1 MATQKVCNLLSLDP
15 APRIVIIS
23 TEMTEEQVI
32 ARIISNFTSVDSY
45 RILSGQYRTGEEE
58 MVQECKSLLAN
69 RSIEIHDSLYEI
81 GDIEAAF
88 TRARLR
94 GGVDI
99 GVIDYVQNCKI
110 GGAKNEYAEQANLA
124 KRFQKLAKDCRCTLL
139 CLSQVSNDV
148 GRGNTDQLELKG
160 AGEWAAVSDVGVML
174 QKKKDEPAV
183 LKYSVKK
190 NRHGKLL
197 SFLCEYKYNF
207 TRIEPTQLLD

>member
-1 MATQKVCNLLSLDP
+1 
-15 APRIVIIS
+15 
-23 TEMTEEQVI
+23 
-32 ARIISNFTSVDSY
+32 
-45 RILSGQYRTGEEE
+45 

-81 GDIEAAF
+81 SDIEAAF

-110 GGAKNEYAEQANLA
+110 DGAKNEYAEQANLA
-124 KRFQKLAKDCRCTLL
+124 KRLQKMAKDVDATVI

-160 AGEWAAVSDVGVML
+160 AGEWAAVSDVSVL
-174 QKKKDEPAV
+174 LSRKKEDEYA
-183 LKYSVKK
+183 LRYEVKK
-190 NRHGKLL
+190 NRHGALVDYKL
-197 SFLCEYKYNF
+197 EYKSDY
-207 TRIEPTQLLD
+207 TRLEETGPVVKK